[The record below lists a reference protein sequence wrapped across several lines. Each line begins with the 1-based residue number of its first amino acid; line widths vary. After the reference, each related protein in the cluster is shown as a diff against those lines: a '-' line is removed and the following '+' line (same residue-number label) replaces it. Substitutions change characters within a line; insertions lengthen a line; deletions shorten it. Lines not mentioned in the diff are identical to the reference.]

1 MGVIRAEPAR
11 VSDWAARS
19 IGAAWRA
26 FDLQLAAYAALLGAI
41 GLIMAYS
48 NSVEQGQSLLDGS
61 TTFVRGLM
69 WTGIALIAFVIATAF
84 DYKWLKTF
92 AWPLYGLQIALL
104 LGTLAIGSGVG
115 GSARWVSIGPL
126 QFQFSEIAKILMIVV
141 LANYLGARQGKL
153 TTLPSILGACLLV
166 GPPWILVMAQ
176 PDLGTS
182 LVLLAILGGML
193 FMSGASLRWLA
204 AIAITVL
211 AALPFVW
218 NNVLRDYQQQ
228 RILSFL
234 EPSNDIQGAG
244 WQIHQSQIAV
254 GSGGWFG
261 KGLTNGTQNQ
271 LNFLPVQESD
281 FVAAIYL
288 EELGFLGALLL
299 LVLFAAL
306 LWRILVGGWRSK
318 DPFGTMF
325 AAGLASMI
333 LFQLVVNLGMVVG
346 IMPITGIPLPFV
358 SHGGASSAGPPQ
370 DLVDLVPVG
379 PPDRHPI
386 EPLEV
391 LEVGPGDLADRPA
404 HVAPELED
412 GPRRIPGWRSRGAVA
427 LRLAHR
433 RGVVATAGSGAA
445 GRPISGHRL
454 GRPARAGGRGSW
466 LIPTGRGWARRG
478 RRTRRRRR
486 SRRAGPT

>member
-26 FDLQLAAYAALLGAI
+26 FDLQLAAYAALLGSI

-48 NSVEQGQSLLDGS
+48 NSVEDGQSLLEGS
-61 TTFVRGLM
+61 TTFVRALL
-69 WTGIALIAFVIATAF
+69 WTGIALIAFVVATAF

-92 AWPLYGLQIALL
+92 AWPLYGVQMGLL
-104 LGTLAIGSGVG
+104 VLTLAIGSGVG
-115 GSARWVSIGPL
+115 GSSRWVSIGPL
-126 QFQFSEIAKILMIVV
+126 QFQFSEIAKILMIIV
-141 LANYLGARQGKL
+141 LANYLGARQGRL

-166 GPPWILVMAQ
+166 GPPWILVMLQ

-204 AIAITVL
+204 AIAIGVL
-211 AALPFVW
+211 AALPFVF
-218 NNVLRDYQQQ
+218 NNILRDYQQQ
-228 RILSFL
+228 RILNYL
-234 EPSNDIQGAG
+234 NPSSDIQGAG
-244 WQIHQSQIAV
+244 WQLQQALIAV
-254 GSGGWFG
+254 GSGGPFG

-281 FVAAIYL
+281 FVAAIYF
-288 EELGFLGALLL
+288 EELGFLGGVLLL
-299 LVLFAAL
+299 ALFGAL

-333 LFQLVVNLGMVVG
+333 LFQLIVNLGMVVG

-358 SHGGASSAGPPQ
+358 SHGGASLISLA
-370 DLVDLVPVG
+370 VG
-379 PPDRHPI
+379 
-386 EPLEV
+386 
-391 LEVGPGDLADRPA
+391 
-404 HVAPELED
+404 
-412 GPRRIPGWRSRGAVA
+412 
-427 LRLAHR
+427 
-433 RGVVATAGSGAA
+433 
-445 GRPISGHRL
+445 L
-454 GRPARAGGRGSW
+454 GILQSINIRQTRAEW
-466 LIPTGRGWARRG
+466 
-478 RRTRRRRR
+478 
-486 SRRAGPT
+486 

>member
-11 VSDWAARS
+11 VSDWASRS

-26 FDLQLAAYAALLGAI
+26 FDLQLAAYAALLGTI

-48 NSVEQGQSLLDGS
+48 NSVEQGQSLLEGG

-69 WTGIALIAFVIATAF
+69 WTGIALIAFVVATAF

-92 AWPLYGLQIALL
+92 AWPIYGLQIGLLAL
-104 LGTLAIGSGVG
+104 TLAIGTGVG
-115 GSARWVSIGPL
+115 GSARWVPIGPF
-126 QFQFSEIAKILMIVV
+126 QFQFSELAKIMMIVV
-141 LANYLGARQGKL
+141 LASYLGARQGRL
-153 TTLPSILGACLLV
+153 TSLPSILGACVLV
-166 GPPWILVMAQ
+166 GPPWVLVMMQ

-193 FMSGASLRWLA
+193 FMSGASLRWLGA
-204 AIAITVL
+204 LAIGVL

-228 RILSFL
+228 RILGFL
-234 EPSNDIQGAG
+234 EPSRDVQGAG
-244 WQIHQSQIAV
+244 WQLQQALIAV
-254 GSGGWFG
+254 GSGGPFG

-288 EELGFLGALLL
+288 EELGFLGAMLL
-299 LVLFAAL
+299 LVLFSAL

-325 AAGLASMI
+325 AAGLASML

-358 SHGGASSAGPPQ
+358 SHGGASLISIA
-370 DLVDLVPVG
+370 VG
-379 PPDRHPI
+379 
-386 EPLEV
+386 
-391 LEVGPGDLADRPA
+391 
-404 HVAPELED
+404 
-412 GPRRIPGWRSRGAVA
+412 
-427 LRLAHR
+427 
-433 RGVVATAGSGAA
+433 
-445 GRPISGHRL
+445 L
-454 GRPARAGGRGSW
+454 GILQSVNIRQTRAEW
-466 LIPTGRGWARRG
+466 
-478 RRTRRRRR
+478 
-486 SRRAGPT
+486 